1 MTAALYAR
9 SMPDLRPFGG
19 SGLRLSPLCLGGNV
33 FGWSADEDTSFAV
46 LDAYVE
52 AGGNVIDSAN
62 IYSWWAPGNRG
73 GESET
78 IVGRWIAGRG
88 GHADVVVA
96 SKVGMAGGPGQPKG
110 LTREKIRRGAEDSLA
125 RLGIDRIDL
134 YYAHEDDEETDLA
147 ETMGAFDELVREG
160 LVGTVAASNYTA
172 ERLAAALEVSAR
184 DGVVRFEGLQPAYNL
199 LQRDQ
204 LEGGA
209 LDVCREH
216 GLGVASYFTLAR
228 GFLTGKYRPGAELP
242 ATPRSAGVAR
252 DFLDDRGFATLAV
265 VDEVAA
271 AHGATPAQVSLAWVM
286 ARPGI
291 TSAIASATSPEQVQ
305 ELAAAMD
312 LELTAEEMDRLDA
325 AGR

>member
-1 MTAALYAR
+1 
-9 SMPDLRPFGG
+9 MPELRPFGG
-19 SGLRLSPLCLGGNV
+19 SGLRLSTLCLGGNV
-33 FGWSADEDTSFAV
+33 FGWGADQDTSLAV

-52 AGGNVIDSAN
+52 AGGNVVDSAN

-88 GHADVVVA
+88 GHDDVVVA
-96 SKVGMAGGPGQPKG
+96 TKVGMAGGPDQPKG
-110 LTREKIRRGAEDSLA
+110 LTRDKIRRGAEASLG

-134 YYAHEDDEETDLA
+134 YYAHEDDEGTDLA

-172 ERLAAALEVSAR
+172 ERLAGALEVSAR
-184 DGVVRFEGLQPAYNL
+184 DGLVRFEGLQPAYNL

-204 LEGGA
+204 LEDGA

-216 GLGVASYFTLAR
+216 GLGIASYFALAR
-228 GFLTGKYRPGAELP
+228 GFLTGKYRPGRALP
-242 ATPRSAGVAR
+242 SSPRSGGVAR
-252 DFLDDRGFATLAV
+252 DFLNDRGFAALEV
-265 VDEVAA
+265 VDAVAD
-271 AHGATPAQVSLAWVM
+271 AHGATPAQVALAWVM

-291 TSAIASATSPEQVQ
+291 TSAIASATSPEQVR
-305 ELAAAMD
+305 ELAGAMD
-312 LELTAEEMDRLDA
+312 LELTADEMDRLDA

>member
-1 MTAALYAR
+1 
-9 SMPDLRPFGG
+9 MPALRPFGG

-33 FGWSADEDTSFAV
+33 FGWSADQDASFAV

-73 GESET
+73 GESEA
-78 IVGRWIAGRG
+78 IVGCWIAGRG
-88 GHADVVVA
+88 GHDDVVIA
-96 SKVGMAGGPGQPKG
+96 TKVGMAGGPDQPKG
-110 LTREKIRRGAEDSLA
+110 LSRDKIRRGAEESLA
-125 RLGIDRIDL
+125 RLGVDRIDL
-134 YYAHEDDEETDLA
+134 YYAHEDDPDTDLA

-172 ERLAAALEVSAR
+172 ERLAAALAVSAR
-184 DGVVRFEGLQPAYNL
+184 DGLVRFEGLQPAYNL
-199 LQRDQ
+199 LQREQ

-216 GLGVASYFTLAR
+216 GLGVAPYLTLAR

-252 DFLDDRGFATLAV
+252 DFLNDHGFAALAV
-265 VDEVAA
+265 VEEVAGA
-271 AHGATPAQVSLAWVM
+271 RDATPAQVSLAWVM

-291 TSAIASATSPEQVQ
+291 TSAIASATTPEQVR
-305 ELAAAMD
+305 ELAGATA
-312 LELTAEEMDRLDA
+312 LELTAGEMDRLDA